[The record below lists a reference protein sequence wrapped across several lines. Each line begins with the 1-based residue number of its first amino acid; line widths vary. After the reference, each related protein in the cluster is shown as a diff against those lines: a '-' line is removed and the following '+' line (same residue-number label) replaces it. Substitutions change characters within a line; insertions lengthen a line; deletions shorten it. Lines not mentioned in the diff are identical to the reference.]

1 MKIFEVTDIAQD
13 PRDSDL
19 GFDLVDDTSV
29 WMRNDPQFYRKEL
42 FPAMTKIADMHRS
55 GKSIDRQK
63 CLGDLV
69 EKGINRY
76 CAKYDLGS
84 SPEQVFTQT
93 NRESLIDKIFGE
105 CMDEIKQGDYK

>member
-1 MKIFEVTDIAQD
+1 MKIFEVIDIAQD

-29 WMRNDPQFYRKEL
+29 WMRNDPQFYRKEM
-42 FPAMTKIADMHRS
+42 FPVMTNIADMHRS
-55 GKSIDRQK
+55 GKEIDRHK

-76 CAKYDLGS
+76 CLEYDLGA
-84 SPEQVFTQT
+84 SPDDVFTQEDRNT
-93 NRESLIDKIFGE
+93 LVDKIFGE
-105 CMDEIKQGDYK
+105 CMDDVKNGDYK

>member
-1 MKIFEVTDIAQD
+1 MKIFEVTDIEQKDD
-13 PRDSDL
+13 PDL
-19 GFDLVDDTSV
+19 GYDLVDDNSV

-55 GKSIDRQK
+55 GKEIDRHK

-76 CAKYDLGS
+76 CAEYDLGA
-84 SPEQVFTQT
+84 SPEQVFTQS
-93 NRESLIDKIFGE
+93 NRDELIDKIFGE
-105 CMDEIKQGDYK
+105 CMDEIKEGDYT